1 MTDFLNCSI
10 VKLKRNQE
18 VFNLNLRF
26 SAEIVKPTL
35 DFWIINERPD
45 EKDFVLVNFTNVD
58 GCLFL
63 QNKDTYNILQI
74 IRKEFV
80 KYSNLPEKCPVAKLT
95 KINVNQLRIDAEN
108 FPPYI
113 PETKFR
119 VEVYLKENIDLIFS
133 LIVRGRVESKKRS
146 IFKNR

>member
-26 SAEIVKPTL
+26 SADILKPTL

-80 KYSNLPEKCPVAKLT
+80 KYSNLPEKCPVAK
-95 KINVNQLRIDAEN
+95 V
-108 FPPYI
+108 
-113 PETKFR
+113 TKF
-119 VEVYLKENIDLIFS
+119 I
-133 LIVRGRVESKKRS
+133 SKK
-146 IFKNR
+146 IFNFQ